1 MKAPRRQRGAALLIV
16 IALFL
21 IILPVALLAIFGRT
35 LQNDTFSG
43 SYLWRAQARDAANAA
58 MASLR
63 AQIAQSIGQNSLL
76 EYQPSPPPWYIGNA
90 QSQNPGSPGYVVPSS
105 ASFWST
111 CQTQSVCNAT
121 TVTLPNGTGRTQFQI
136 LQLVT
141 PTGVIDPTLCNT
153 QGYVAVF
160 YNVWVQATATNN
172 PAAGSSTTQAVY
184 RACVRQG

>member
-1 MKAPRRQRGAALLIV
+1 MKARRRQRGAALLIV

-63 AQIAQSIGQNSLL
+63 ANIAQSIGQNSLL
-76 EYQPSPPPWYIGNA
+76 EYQPSPPAWYISNT
-90 QSQNPGSPGYVVPSS
+90 QNVVPSS
-105 ASFWST
+105 ANFWST
-111 CQTQSVCNAT
+111 CQTQKLCNAT
-121 TVTLPNGTGRTQFQI
+121 TVTLPNGTGRTQFQV